1 MALIVAFNLEVILMR
16 RNQGKKAGKSKSP
29 KNSFHNI
36 FLLLLVIGVVAVS
49 GCIFGGGGGVST
61 GGNGITI
68 TDFSSSITEVS
79 DCDKPARINLDIE
92 NAGGKPIDT
101 GNVLACLGGKNFPGK
116 TSEQMWSV
124 ESSTPQCQSSKK
136 KLDSPDNIK
145 NIPGGAA
152 SFKWTVNSPFVP
164 FPLTRTDGFSG
175 RVFYKYSSRTSATV
189 FFISENELAVARQKG
204 QTLPSVPLID
214 KTPSPVDISI
224 DVPQPVVGQSGDTF
238 TIKVALSNVGGGT
251 VFDPTVISFNEN
263 SFMPSVPE
271 EKLNQITIK
280 VDTSLGAGGDSES
293 GFCNADLKS
302 VELRKGASVTI
313 PCDIKINSQ
322 IRTLQSF
329 PILLTASYGYFID
342 SNEIPMAVSG
352 KKNKDPAAGC
362 VKGTS
367 SGTAQPPATPGT
379 SDTTAPTITNRVPAR
394 DAINFQKDGNIIITF
409 SEEMQETA
417 KDAVTLMQFSDDS
430 AISVTKTW
438 NAGKTELT
446 LNPNQNLGGNNLYT
460 VKVTS
465 AAKDSAGNVFAGDS
479 WNFRTVD

>member
-1 MALIVAFNLEVILMR
+1 MR
-16 RNQGKKAGKSKSP
+16 GKSGKKAAKAEK
-29 KNSFHNI
+29 KEIAKANTRNI
-36 FLLLLVIGVVAVS
+36 FLLLLVVGVVAVS
-49 GCIFGGGGGVST
+49 GCIFGGGGSVST
-61 GGNGITI
+61 GGNGISI

-92 NAGGKPIDT
+92 NAGGKPVDT
-101 GNVLACLGGKNFPGK
+101 GNVLVCLGGKNFPGK

-124 ESSTPQCQSSKK
+124 DSSTPQCQSSKK
-136 KLDSPDNIK
+136 KLDAPDNIK

-164 FPLTRTDGFSG
+164 FPLTRTDGFNG

-189 FFISENELAVARQKG
+189 FFISENELAVAKQKG
-204 QTLPSVPLID
+204 QSLPSSPLID
-214 KTPSPVDISI
+214 KTSSPVDISI
-224 DVPQPVVGQSGDTF
+224 DVPQPVVGQSGDAF
-238 TIKVALSNVGGGT
+238 TLKVTLSNVGGGT
-251 VFDPTVISFNEN
+251 VFDSTAISFSDS

-280 VDTSLGAGGDSES
+280 VDTSLDAGGNTES
-293 GFCNADLKS
+293 GFCNADLKN
-302 VELRKGASVTI
+302 VELRKGSSVTI

-342 SNEIPMAVSG
+342 SSEIPMAVSG
-352 KKNKDPAAGC
+352 KKNKDPATGC
-362 VKGTS
+362 NKGVS
-367 SGTAQPPATPGT
+367 SGTAQPSVPAPPGA
-379 SDTTAPTITNRVPAR
+379 DTAAPTITNRVPAR
-394 DAINFQKDGNIIITF
+394 DAINFQRDGNIVITF
-409 SEEMQETA
+409 SEEMQDAA

-430 AISVTKTW
+430 VISVTKTW

-446 LNPNQNLGGNNLYT
+446 LNPFGTDPNQRLGGNNLYT

-465 AAKDSAGNVFAGDS
+465 AAKDSAGNAFAGDS
-479 WNFRTVD
+479 WNFRAAD